1 MCTGVAGCFY
11 EHTRSTLAAITAG
24 PFRRLAAG
32 SAMSRISPAQLRRN
46 ATHRQSH
53 A

>member
-1 MCTGVAGCFY
+1 MCTGVAGCFC
-11 EHTRSTLAAITAG
+11 EPTRVCPQPRFL
-24 PFRRLAAG
+24 
-32 SAMSRISPAQLRRN
+32 SRISPAQLRRN